1 MRFFGADDRFI
12 AVIRRTTLILLGF
25 TEQGKSLQMTRKSG
39 DRRSIETLAVWAAEQ
54 GPFPYGA
61 AVVPVVSA
69 ATFAYPDLASW
80 EAVATRHAAG
90 HIYSRTTNPTVSVL
104 EEKMTCLDGT
114 DQALGFATGMAA
126 ISATLFGLLS
136 PGDRVVSIKDTYGGT
151 NVLFEEFL
159 PRFSIAVTLCDTNDA
174 EAIETEIRRG
184 CRLVYLETPTNPTL
198 KVVDIARIAAIARDC
213 GAFVITDN
221 TFATPFNQRPS
232 ELGSDLVV
240 YSATKFL
247 AGHSDVLGGIV
258 SGRCD
263 LMQKIFHYREITGG
277 ILHAE
282 AAYAILRGLKTLAL
296 RMERSNAN
304 AMAVA
309 EHLRRHPGIDKVFYP
324 GLPDHPG
331 YAVASRQMTGFGG
344 VLAFAPHGGFDQ
356 VRHILDRLQLAQR
369 AAHLGGVATTA
380 GPPSVTSH
388 VELSAAER
396 ARAGIPENLIRYSV
410 GIEGIDDLRADL
422 DQALAEI

>member
-1 MRFFGADDRFI
+1 M
-12 AVIRRTTLILLGF
+12 
-25 TEQGKSLQMTRKSG
+25 
-39 DRRSIETLAVWAAEQ
+39 ETLAVWGAEH
-54 GPFPYGA
+54 GPFPFGA
-61 AVVPVVSA
+61 AVMPVVSA

-80 EAVATRHAAG
+80 EAVAARQAPG

-104 EEKMTCLDGT
+104 EEKMACLDAT
-114 DQALGFATGMAA
+114 DQALAFTTGMAA
-126 ISATLFGLLS
+126 ISAALFGLLS

-159 PRFSIAVTLCDTNDA
+159 PRFSIKVTLCDTTDA
-174 EAIETEIRRG
+174 AGIEAEIRRG

-198 KVVDIARIAAIARDC
+198 KVVDIARVAAVAREC
-213 GAFVITDN
+213 GAIVVTDN
-221 TFATPFNQRPS
+221 TFATPVNQRPA
-232 ELGSDLVV
+232 ELGSDLIV

-258 SGRCD
+258 SGRRD
-263 LMQKIFHYREITGG
+263 LIHKIFHYREITGG

-304 AMAVA
+304 AQALA
-309 EHLRRHPGIDKVFYP
+309 EHLARHPSVDKVFYP

-331 YAVASRQMTGFGG
+331 HAVASRQMSGFGG
-344 VLAFAPHGGFDQ
+344 VLAFTPHGGFEQ
-356 VRHILDRLQLAQR
+356 VRRVLDRLQLAQL

-410 GIEGIDDLRADL
+410 GIEGINDLRADL
-422 DQALAEI
+422 DQALAAS